1 MDVYFLILPNIHLMD
16 LSGPVQ
22 ALADCNEL
30 QGEHF
35 RCHYISPQQTVSSWQ
50 GLALSTMLP
59 LPEAVQPGSLIF
71 IPGMKLSAGNTDPQL
86 YQEVLDWLQKMDRQD
101 ARLIGVCTGAFILGA
116 AGLLDGR
123 RCTTHHR
130 QLSRLAEEFP
140 KAEVLQERMFVEDQ
154 GLYTSAGVS
163 AGIDLTLHLISEI
176 VSPEAGIAVAREMVV
191 CSRRMGDD
199 PQISPQFLYRD
210 HVHPTIHEAQDI
222 VASKHSQPLTAESVA
237 RQLNISARH
246 FQRLFRQATGMTF
259 KQYVNEQRI
268 QKADQLLKST
278 NHSIEWVAELAGF
291 QSTKTF
297 RDAWGRKFDYPP
309 SQRRQSSKTDS
320 C

>member
-71 IPGMKLSAGNTDPQL
+71 IPGMKLSAGKTDPQL
-86 YQEVLDWLQKMDRQD
+86 YQEVLDWLQEMDRQD

-130 QLSRLAEEFP
+130 QLSRLAEDFP
-140 KAEVLQERMFVEDQ
+140 KAVVLQERM
-154 GLYTSAGVS
+154 
-163 AGIDLTLHLISEI
+163 
-176 VSPEAGIAVAREMVV
+176 
-191 CSRRMGDD
+191 
-199 PQISPQFLYRD
+199 
-210 HVHPTIHEAQDI
+210 
-222 VASKHSQPLTAESVA
+222 
-237 RQLNISARH
+237 
-246 FQRLFRQATGMTF
+246 
-259 KQYVNEQRI
+259 
-268 QKADQLLKST
+268 
-278 NHSIEWVAELAGF
+278 
-291 QSTKTF
+291 
-297 RDAWGRKFDYPP
+297 
-309 SQRRQSSKTDS
+309 
-320 C
+320 